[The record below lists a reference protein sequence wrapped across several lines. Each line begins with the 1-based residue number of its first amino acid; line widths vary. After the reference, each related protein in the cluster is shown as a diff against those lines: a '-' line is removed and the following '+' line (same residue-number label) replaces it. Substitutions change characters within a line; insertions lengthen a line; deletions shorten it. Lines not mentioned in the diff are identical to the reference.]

1 MMSIGFYSER
11 FAQHKNSYAELFPYS
26 IYPSGRASLDTR
38 GIPVKLGD
46 GPNDLLC
53 GACGQKA
60 IVGLGNVDMVS
71 DVERMIPVVV
81 RCGGCGA
88 HTMKLR
94 CLEGSLKSHTS
105 ARKQY
110 HGLKGI
116 FHLMNL
122 LPPCL
127 SLNSIIICATPR
139 LSSPG

>member
-1 MMSIGFYSER
+1 MLYHGR
-11 FAQHKNSYAELFPYS
+11 TPRKNSYAELFPYS

-88 HTMKLR
+88 YNEAPLLR
-94 CLEGSLKSHTS
+94 RIAKVT
-105 ARKQY
+105 
-110 HGLKGI
+110 
-116 FHLMNL
+116 HLG
-122 LPPCL
+122 PKAVSWP
-127 SLNSIIICATPR
+127 
-139 LSSPG
+139 